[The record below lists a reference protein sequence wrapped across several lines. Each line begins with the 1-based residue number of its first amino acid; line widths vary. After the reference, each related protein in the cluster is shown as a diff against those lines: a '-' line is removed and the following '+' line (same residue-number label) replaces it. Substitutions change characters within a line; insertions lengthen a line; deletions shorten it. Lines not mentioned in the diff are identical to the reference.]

1 MLYQSVP
8 GIDRPVSRLVIG
20 SMVAHVDTMPITRE
34 LYDAFVAAGGN
45 CIDTAYVYGGGK
57 TEVAVGRWMRE
68 RGNRETIVMIAKGA
82 HPTATSGPRVAPKAI
97 DDDIKMSLA
106 RMQTDYFDLYML
118 HRDDPDYPV
127 GPIVDALNAQIAVG
141 RIRAFGGSNWT
152 HARLAEANAYAAAHG
167 LIGFAVSSPY
177 CGLADQNEPMW
188 AGCVGMT
195 DDARAWYAENRM
207 PVFQWSSQASGL
219 FTGRWSRQDRSNSDL
234 VRVYYSDANWNRVE
248 RAHQLA
254 AEKGCTAN
262 QIALAWALKQPYPAF
277 ALIGP
282 RALPELADSLG
293 ALDIELTDAEWRRL
307 REGQSGAP
315 EGLNA

>member
-1 MLYQSVP
+1 MQYDTVP
-8 GIDRPVSRLVIG
+8 GIDRPVSRLVMG
-20 SMVAHVDTMPITRE
+20 TMVCHVDTMPLTRE
-34 LYDAFVAAGGN
+34 LLDAYVEAGGN

-68 RGNRETIVMIAKGA
+68 RANRARIIMIAKGA
-82 HPTATSGPRVAPKAI
+82 HPTGDSGPRVNPKAI

-127 GPIVDALNAQIAVG
+127 GPIVDALNAQVAAG

-152 HARLAEANAYAAAHG
+152 HTRLAEANAYAAARG

-177 CGLADQNEPMW
+177 GGLAEQNERMW
-188 AGCVGMT
+188 AGCTSV
-195 DDARAWYAENRM
+195 DDASRAWYAEEGM

-219 FTGRWSRQDRSNSDL
+219 FTGRWGPEDRSNADL
-234 VRVYYSDANWNRVE
+234 VRVYYSEANWARVE
-248 RAHQLA
+248 RAQELA
-254 AEKGCTAN
+254 GRKGCTPN

-282 RALPELADSLG
+282 RALPELADSLA
-293 ALDIELTDAEWRRL
+293 ALDIELTEGEWSCL
-307 REGQSGAP
+307 RNG
-315 EGLNA
+315 